1 MEAHIVSKNDLS
13 SIHALVKEVATI
25 DVLPLL
31 NTQGQN
37 EFLTRVLGDI
47 ESTFDTSSYYSVK
60 ALVEGEIV
68 GYGAIRDGNY
78 LTHLFVSKQS
88 QGTGVGHFILS
99 HLLSSTDVAEVG
111 LRSSVNAMSFYEKHG
126 FVATGPE
133 SEFNGIRFVPMT
145 LQIAP

>member
-1 MEAHIVSKNDLS
+1 MEVDIVSKNDLS

-60 ALVEGEIV
+60 ALVEG
-68 GYGAIRDGNY
+68 R
-78 LTHLFVSKQS
+78 
-88 QGTGVGHFILS
+88 
-99 HLLSSTDVAEVG
+99 
-111 LRSSVNAMSFYEKHG
+111 
-126 FVATGPE
+126 
-133 SEFNGIRFVPMT
+133 
-145 LQIAP
+145 